1 MERHRRASTFYVSKL
16 LMRTALA
23 NFRET
28 ERDENSNDL
37 TRLENRDVTHRLR
50 NGDVVDTDKL
60 RLQFWLAI
68 FEKHGYDFLEIVV
81 KLVES
86 PTLGMGAGET
96 RNKPHK
102 KLGLGATFN
111 NSRVSS
117 HDELRLRE

>member
-1 MERHRRASTFYVSKL
+1 MPKKLIESKADVLRDLTEQDGRDIAALMERRRRASTFYVSIL

-60 RLQFWLAI
+60 RL
-68 FEKHGYDFLEIVV
+68 
-81 KLVES
+81 
-86 PTLGMGAGET
+86 
-96 RNKPHK
+96 
-102 KLGLGATFN
+102 
-111 NSRVSS
+111 
-117 HDELRLRE
+117 